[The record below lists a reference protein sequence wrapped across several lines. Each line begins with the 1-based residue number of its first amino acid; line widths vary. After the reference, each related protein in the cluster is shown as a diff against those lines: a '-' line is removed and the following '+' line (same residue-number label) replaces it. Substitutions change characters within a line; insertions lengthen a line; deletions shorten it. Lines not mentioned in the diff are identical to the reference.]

1 MSNIQIPMIFDATA
15 NGTIYG
21 ESIAEDVVTAHFK
34 FTLESTV
41 SQAETFITAMQEILY
56 ADEPDSSTNGVL
68 FYKKATNTHETIG
81 SAIKKIL
88 FGTESDSVT
97 QLIKHAAQGATAEQI
112 LDNFGYA
119 VTTATETSIED
130 RALCAGIPIGKDQKN
145 MDASRNAN
153 IPGGAGA
160 DNTPYYQSPFIDS
173 TGATI
178 PTVLIR
184 IAATHLM
191 GHPFAQGFIQENT
204 ISSDLYNNADFEA
217 QLNAATG
224 FNLTSCTP
232 IAGGAGT
239 IVNHVD
245 GEQIAI
251 LQTIYEQ
258 LLQVNPELHRE
269 PDEDVDNDG
278 DLTDSATQ
286 SKAQSLTFK
295 KGNTVTFYIRP
306 RLFLKLDTVKGITE
320 VTNGTV
326 LGETLARSGITYNGD
341 DGVHD
346 TNPENTFA
354 KIFTSG
360 SGDGEGYY
368 WLTVKDNHG
377 NGSTAGAKRGTGEA
391 LSQWTSNYQWSD
403 VQSEA
408 TGDHVAVL
416 DAHIWKIVVTLKQ
429 NP

>member
-21 ESIAEDVVTAHFK
+21 ESIADDVVTAHFK

-56 ADEPDSSTNGVL
+56 ADEADSSTSGVL
-68 FYKKATNTHETIG
+68 FYKKAADTNETIG

-88 FGTESDSVT
+88 FGNSDSTVT
-97 QLIKHAAQGATAEQI
+97 QLIKHAAQGATAGNI

-119 VTTATETSIED
+119 VTTAGETEVGD
-130 RALCAGIPIGKDQKN
+130 MALCAGIPIGKDQTTMAAAK
-145 MDASRNAN
+145 NAN
-153 IPGGAGA
+153 NT

-204 ISSDLYNNADFEA
+204 ISSDLYNSADFGA
-217 QLNAATG
+217 QLNADTG
-224 FNLTSCTP
+224 FDLTSC
-232 IAGGAGT
+232 AVVSGGANT
-239 IVNHVD
+239 IVDH
-245 GEQIAI
+245 GQGQQIAI

-269 PDEDVDNDG
+269 PDEDGV
-278 DLTDSATQ
+278 TDSATQ
-286 SKAQSLTFK
+286 SKAQSLSFK

-306 RLFLKLDTVKGITE
+306 RLFLKLDVLKGIKE

-341 DGVHD
+341 DGVD
-346 TNPENTFA
+346 ANPENTFA

-377 NGSTAGAKRGTGEA
+377 DGDTAGAKRGNDQV

-403 VQSEA
+403 VESEA
-408 TGDHVAVL
+408 AADHVAVL

-429 NP
+429 DP